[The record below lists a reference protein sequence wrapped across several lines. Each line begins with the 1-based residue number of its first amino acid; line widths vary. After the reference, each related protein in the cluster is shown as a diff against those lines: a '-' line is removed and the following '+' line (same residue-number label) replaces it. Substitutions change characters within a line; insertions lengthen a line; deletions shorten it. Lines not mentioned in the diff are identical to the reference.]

1 MPPIKR
7 ASTAPRPGNIYM
19 RKQTKGALEKTTR
32 KDAYKKKRKRILEFD
47 VPHSLKQN
55 QEPQRTLWPGLL
67 SPTP

>member
-32 KDAYKKKRKRILEFD
+32 KDAYKKKTIEKEF
-47 VPHSLKQN
+47 
-55 QEPQRTLWPGLL
+55 
-67 SPTP
+67 